1 MENTVKTNQLA
12 TVSFIGGLIAL
23 VSCGTVYLLPFLW
36 SPENLPEATMT
47 LIGALLYFPRS
58 IYLLSAELSLII
70 GILALNEIKIAGGTE
85 KGRTFAWIGIILG
98 TGVILFQLSLPIIL
112 RLRS

>member
-1 MENTVKTNQLA
+1 MEITVKTNQLA
-12 TVSFIGGLIAL
+12 IVSFICGLIAL
-23 VSCGTVYLLPFLW
+23 VSFGTVYSLLFFW
-36 SPENLPEATMT
+36 SPENLPEAAMT
-47 LIGALLYFPRS
+47 LISALLYFPRS

-70 GILALNEIKIAGGTE
+70 GILALNEIKIAGGME

-98 TGVILFQLSLPIIL
+98 AGVILFQLSLPIIL